1 MEHNFGGILNP
12 KNLVA
17 LKEEVEDKATR
28 QKKVST
34 VVNHANREFELKTG
48 TPRTLDS
55 LRLRFRNLIF
65 RGGIGLLPALLWASD
80 GGIHDAKSEACLS
93 H

>member
-28 QKKVST
+28 QKKYLRSSITQIVSLNLRR
-34 VVNHANREFELKTG
+34 VRRELWTLCASGSG
-48 TPRTLDS
+48 T
-55 LRLRFRNLIF
+55 
-65 RGGIGLLPALLWASD
+65 
-80 GGIHDAKSEACLS
+80 
-93 H
+93 